1 VGSTA
6 GPQTVI
12 ATCSKPNTQVGTL
25 IAGLG
30 VFICDQC
37 VDECVTVIADRS
49 ASVPRIAPWEA
60 DLALKDVLANL
71 GPVAEAC
78 SQADQNLTSWVTKAR
93 SLGATWSQI
102 GDALNCSRQAV
113 WERFSVPGV
122 AHS

>member
-1 VGSTA
+1 MGSTG

-12 ATCSKPNTQVGTL
+12 ATCSFCSKPNTEVGTL
-25 IAGLG
+25 IAGPG

-71 GPVAEAC
+71 GPVAEAG
-78 SQADQNLTSWVTKAR
+78 SRADRNLTSWVTKAR

-102 GDALNCSRQAV
+102 GEALNCSRQAA
-113 WERFSVPGV
+113 WERFSVQE
-122 AHS
+122 